1 MVLLT
6 PLAVV
11 VVVAAVFR
19 LLLATTLRFA
29 TFWATVPNGVGTHI
43 QVPDGMVGIVT
54 MDLQFAPSGY
64 LLRRLVLNHDIQT
77 GTRPECSWK
86 GIVD

>member
-1 MVLLT
+1 VI
-6 PLAVV
+6 VV
-11 VVVAAVFR
+11 IVAAVFR
-19 LLLATTLRFA
+19 LLLAATRRFA

-43 QVPDGMVGIVT
+43 QVPDWMVGVVT
-54 MDLQFAPSGY
+54 VNLQFAPSGY

-77 GTRPECSWK
+77 GTGPECSWK